1 MRVQYDVM
9 VQEFTRVL
17 EKRGFNHED
26 AENAAVI
33 FAQNSLAGVFSH
45 GLNRFRVL
53 SAIWKKG
60 RSIRM
65 RKQPVKCKMG
75 ASRDGTGIVDSGL
88 LNAKKGN
95 GSCL

>member
-33 FAQNSLAGVFSH
+33 FAQNSLAGV
-45 GLNRFRVL
+45 L

-65 RKQPVKCKMG
+65 RKQPVKCRWEP
-75 ASRDGTGIVDSGL
+75 SRDGTGIVDSGL
-88 LNAKKGN
+88 
-95 GSCL
+95 

>member
-45 GLNRFRVL
+45 GLNRFPRVVSYL
-53 SAIWKKG
+53 EKG
-60 RSIRM
+60 EIDPNG
-65 RKQPVKCKMG
+65 KQPVKCRWEP
-75 ASRDGTGIVDSGL
+75 SRDGTGKES
-88 LNAKKGN
+88 N

>member
-45 GLNRFRVL
+45 GLNRFY
-53 SAIWKKG
+53 
-60 RSIRM
+60 
-65 RKQPVKCKMG
+65 
-75 ASRDGTGIVDSGL
+75 SG
-88 LNAKKGN
+88 
-95 GSCL
+95 

>member
-33 FAQNSLAGVFSH
+33 LHRIALQVCSH
-45 GLNRFRVL
+45 M
-53 SAIWKKG
+53 A
-60 RSIRM
+60 
-65 RKQPVKCKMG
+65 
-75 ASRDGTGIVDSGL
+75 
-88 LNAKKGN
+88 
-95 GSCL
+95 